1 MSYTITHANGQNSIV
16 IADGT
21 INNST
26 SITLVGK
33 NTPNYG
39 QYLDQNFLNILEN
52 YANGSQPVSPITGQL
67 WYDTTHAV
75 LKVYTGSAFKNINAA
90 TASNSAPINPTLGD
104 LWFDTVNGQ
113 LKCYNLTS
121 WVTIGPIGGAGEVV
135 SEVIT
140 DTGTANH
147 TVISFKINSV
157 RYAILSKDATFTP
170 QTPAVPG
177 FSTIAPG
184 LNIISTASV
193 PNNRFVGTATNADA
207 IGGVSAANFMR
218 SDQNT
223 STAGTLQITNNNG
236 LLVGTGGA
244 TGQLDISS
252 NQFLI
257 ENITNNGP
265 IKLVTRSSIGTVAN
279 ALEVLAN
286 ADVKIYGN
294 LIVAGNLD
302 VVTSNEISLISGTTA
317 SYNTTSGAFQVVGG
331 VGIGGNVIVGGPNSA
346 FTGNVY
352 VANLIANG
360 SSNNGN
366 VYASY
371 VNAGTIGNTG
381 AYLTGTLTTASQG
394 AITSVGTLTG
404 LQVSGAAGFTG
415 GSVTFNPTS
424 SYKLSLGAVGNVQ
437 ISGGTAN
444 QWLQTDGNGNLNWQT
459 IFIPVGATSSAGQVG
474 IYSNAS
480 YIAGNSSITFNGTNF
495 AVTGAITATGDIT
508 AFSSDARLKTNIVNI
523 PHALDKVKSINGVT
537 YNWNEIA
544 AQFGVGDTHE
554 HAGVLAQEIQSV
566 LPQVVRQAPFDTAED
581 GSSVSGEHYL
591 TVQYDKLVPL
601 LIEAIK
607 ELSAEVEALKARIG
621 S

>member
-1 MSYTITHANGQNSIV
+1 MSYTITHANGQNPIF

-21 INNST
+21 VNNST

-52 YANGSQPVSPITGQL
+52 YANSAQPVSPITGQL
-67 WYDTTHAV
+67 WYDTTHSV
-75 LKVYTGSAFKNINAA
+75 LQVYTGSGFKNINAA
-90 TASNSAPINPTLGD
+90 TASNNQPTNPTLGD
-104 LWFDTVNGQ
+104 LWFDTVNQQ
-113 LKCYNLTS
+113 LKCYNNTA
-121 WVTIGPIGGAGEVV
+121 WVTIGPIGGGGEVV
-135 SEVIT
+135 SETIT
-140 DTGTANH
+140 DTGSTNH

-157 RYAILSKDATFTP
+157 RYAILSYASTFTP
-170 QTPAVPG
+170 QTPAMPG
-177 FSTIAPG
+177 FGTIAPG

-207 IGGVSAANFMR
+207 IGGIPASNFMR

-236 LLVGTGGA
+236 LLIGTGGA

-252 NQFLI
+252 NQLLI

-265 IKLVTRSSIGTVAN
+265 IRLVTRDSSGAPFN
-279 ALEVLAN
+279 AFDVLAN
-286 ADVKIYGN
+286 SDVKVYGN

-302 VVTSNEISLISGTTA
+302 VVNSNENAIITGITP
-317 SYNTTSGAFQVVGG
+317 SYNTTSGALVVTGG
-331 VGIGGNVIVGGPNSA
+331 IGIGGNINTGGAKNTFS
-346 FTGNVY
+346 GNVY
-352 VANLIANG
+352 VGNLIANG

-381 AYLTGTLTTASQG
+381 AYLTGTITTAAQS
-394 AITSVGTLTG
+394 AITSIGTLTG

-415 GSVTFNPTS
+415 GSVTFNPTT
-424 SYKLSLGAVGNVQ
+424 SYKLSLGTVGNVQ
-437 ISGGTAN
+437 ISGGSSS
-444 QWLQTDGNGNLNWQT
+444 QYLQTDGNGNLNWQT
-459 IFIPVGATSSAGQVG
+459 IFIPVGATASAGQVA
-474 IYSNAS
+474 IYANAS
-480 YIAGNSSITFNGTNF
+480 YLAGNSGVTYNSANLAITG
-495 AVTGAITATGDIT
+495 GITATGDIT

-523 PHALDKVKSINGVT
+523 PQALDKVKSINGVT

-554 HAGVLAQEIQSV
+554 HAGVIAQEIQSV
-566 LPQVVRQAPFDTAED
+566 LPQVVRQAPFDTAQD